1 MVRKGGWDSSSF
13 SLFLSFIHSRISRE
27 TAERAVI
34 IRQIVS
40 IILSCCSQF
49 CGLTNIYI
57 RFPAIWFLQGV
68 YLSEC
73 VTLHIQKIHYTI
85 CSSPLPSTKPPVN
98 PLMCNAIR
106 CLSKWNFAISAM
118 IFSLPTLFFC
128 ALPWQNPIRS
138 VKASP
143 DEASKFCFD
152 HQVYNIG

>member
-73 VTLHIQKIHYTI
+73 GTLHIQKIHYTI
-85 CSSPLPSTKPPVN
+85 YSSPHHPQNLLPIPSCVLHSVVCRNEILRFRLWFFHSHHYFFVRCHGDIQSGVWKQALMRPPN
-98 PLMCNAIR
+98 
-106 CLSKWNFAISAM
+106 
-118 IFSLPTLFFC
+118 
-128 ALPWQNPIRS
+128 S
-138 VKASP
+138 VLTTR
-143 DEASKFCFD
+143 F
-152 HQVYNIG
+152 II

>member
-1 MVRKGGWDSSSF
+1 MVRKGGWDSSSI

-73 VTLHIQKIHYTI
+73 GTPQIQKIHYTI
-85 CSSPLPSTKPPVN
+85 YSSPRHPQNPLPILPSVMNSVVCRNEILRFRLWFSWCWYYFFMRCHGKIQSWVWKQALMRPPN
-98 PLMCNAIR
+98 
-106 CLSKWNFAISAM
+106 
-118 IFSLPTLFFC
+118 
-128 ALPWQNPIRS
+128 S
-138 VKASP
+138 VLTTR
-143 DEASKFCFD
+143 F
-152 HQVYNIG
+152 II